1 MICPFNVAPGLM
13 AGGLAAAG
21 LAAAGLTAAG
31 YVGVGGTAGVH
42 GEPVV
47 GYGYTG
53 FGKRTRC
60 ASEVFAMRQ
69 TLATANK
76 KNERLMR
83 GNTGGQ
89 DNMLRPLLFRSR
101 KAVR

>member
-13 AGGLAAAG
+13 AP
-21 LAAAGLTAAG
+21 GLTAPG
-31 YVGVGGTAGVH
+31 YVGCGDVDGAAGVH
-42 GEPVV
+42 GELVV

-60 ASEVFAMRQ
+60 ASEAFAKRQ
-69 TLATANK
+69 TLAIASK

-83 GNTGGQ
+83 GNAGGQ
-89 DNMLRPLLFRSR
+89 DNML
-101 KAVR
+101 

>member
-1 MICPFNVAPGLM
+1 MSTGLT
-13 AGGLAAAG
+13 AGGLTAG
-21 LAAAGLTAAG
+21 G
-31 YVGVGGTAGVH
+31 YGGVGEVVGTAGVH

-69 TLATANK
+69 TLATASK
-76 KNERLMR
+76 KNERMMR